1 MITLTAK
8 VFLITISI
16 FAIAIKRI
24 FIIAFWALNWYN
36 FLHEDFILSGRYL
49 FSGKNIV
56 PQRIEVLNFHLSLQS
71 AEENIG
77 GFIMEYSD
85 FGLIQGIVGHRL
97 VENQIHLKKNFALNF
112 QVQYYVSLYHQE
124 QP

>member
-1 MITLTAK
+1 
-8 VFLITISI
+8 
-16 FAIAIKRI
+16 
-24 FIIAFWALNWYN
+24 
-36 FLHEDFILSGRYL
+36 
-49 FSGKNIV
+49 IV

>member
-1 MITLTAK
+1 MTYNPKLYVFSEYYIT
-8 VFLITISI
+8 
-16 FAIAIKRI
+16 
-24 FIIAFWALNWYN
+24 
-36 FLHEDFILSGRYL
+36 
-49 FSGKNIV
+49 
-56 PQRIEVLNFHLSLQS
+56 
-71 AEENIG
+71 EENIG